1 MIKSF
6 LYYILKIDHY
16 DEIYASY
23 CVLIDTIRTMG
34 EGEFVSLVKEED
46 SQYGEVILYQPNDSV
61 RLEARLQD
69 ETVWLTQQ
77 QMAELFGTT
86 RNNITLHIGNIFKEG
101 ELEEKSVRKESLLT
115 AADGKNT
122 RQSFIIWMLL
132 SQWAIVL
139 GTSVKDI
146 GRNLTTIIKVGF
158 SADFIMDKV
167 QL

>member
-1 MIKSF
+1 MRSN
-6 LYYILKIDHY
+6 Y

-61 RLEARLQD
+61 RLEVRLQD

-101 ELEEKSVRKESLLT
+101 ELEEKISS
-115 AADGKNT
+115 
-122 RQSFIIWMLL
+122 
-132 SQWAIVL
+132 
-139 GTSVKDI
+139 
-146 GRNLTTIIKVGF
+146 
-158 SADFIMDKV
+158 
-167 QL
+167 